1 MYCSLA
7 TLMFYFQM
15 ILFGA
20 SAMPGWEGMKAADYV
35 SIVVY
40 GALTMLG
47 LWMPI
52 CLAKAIGAL
61 DTDITLASDFK
72 WPKHGLKVVVSGL
85 ITTIGLFLIDLEYC
99 DSQFRKYNVTT
110 QQSIIYFSVYISSSL
125 IGSILGIIHAILFLI
140 IAERVGEKC
149 QRQNKR
155 DDFEEA
161 SKCLFAYQDLKQKV
175 GKYIFLNYGGAQMY
189 TIIAI
194 YLALRIMFDASQ
206 DWFSVSTCVGYL
218 LILLAMLLI
227 LTGQGIKNQMH
238 VN

>member
-7 TLMFYFQM
+7 TLLFYFQM
-15 ILFGA
+15 LLFGA
-20 SAMPGWEGMKAADYV
+20 SAMPGWEGMKAADYF

-52 CLAKAIGAL
+52 SLAKAMAAL
-61 DTDITLASDFK
+61 DTDITLALDFK

-85 ITTIGLFLIDLEYC
+85 CTTIGLFLIDLEYC

-110 QQSIIYFSVYISSSL
+110 QQSILYFSVYISSSL
-125 IGSILGIIHAILFLI
+125 FGSILGIIHAILFLI
-140 IAERVGEKC
+140 IAERIGENC
-149 QRQNKR
+149 QMLNKR
-155 DDFEEA
+155 EDFYEA
-161 SKCLFAYQDLKQKV
+161 SKCLFVYQDLKQKV
-175 GKYIFLNYGGAQMY
+175 GKYIFISYGGAQMY

-227 LTGQGIKNQMH
+227 LTGQAIKNQMR

>member
-1 MYCSLA
+1 
-7 TLMFYFQM
+7 MFYFQM
-15 ILFGA
+15 LLFGA

-40 GALTMLG
+40 AVLTILG

-52 CLAKAIGAL
+52 SLAKAMAAL

-110 QQSIIYFSVYISSSL
+110 QQSILYFSVYISSSL

-140 IAERVGEKC
+140 IVEKIGESC

-161 SKCLFAYQDLKQKV
+161 SKCIFVYQELKQKV
-175 GKYIFLNYGGAQMY
+175 GKYIFLSYGGAQMY